1 MQVTKYSTLIGSYN
15 PSPIAASENLTRR
28 RRGDI
33 AIKESNPS
41 ANGWKFTRDGRGAD
55 NKLLRG
61 SIWIRRL
68 HETIQIMHTAR
79 GLYSF
84 TCVAVS
90 LLFTAAAAA
99 QSFPSRPIRII
110 ATATAGGGVDT
121 SSRIVAQNFQDVL
134 GQPGVVENRP
144 GGGGAAGSDYVAKS
158 TPDGHTLLT
167 ISISHAVLP
176 SSHKNLPYSPERDL
190 TPIAVMVNSPNILVA
205 HPSLPVKSIKEL
217 IAYARK
223 RPGDINYAS
232 SGSASPSH
240 LATENLKLLARIDLT
255 HVPYKGTA
263 PGVTDLLAGRV
274 SLMFTSIIS
283 ARHLIDSGKL
293 RVLATAGAKRAAA
306 APEIPTIAE
315 AGVPG
320 YAVDVWYAMLAPSGV
335 PRSTLER
342 INQAVLKILHSPDVT
357 KKLASLGLEPVA
369 ESLAATDAYI
379 KSEIRKWAR
388 VVEAAKITAD

>member
-1 MQVTKYSTLIGSYN
+1 MPCIGGSN
-15 PSPIAASENLTRR
+15 REAAE
-28 RRGDI
+28 
-33 AIKESNPS
+33 
-41 ANGWKFTRDGRGAD
+41 
-55 NKLLRG
+55 
-61 SIWIRRL
+61 
-68 HETIQIMHTAR
+68 IMRTVR
-79 GLYSF
+79 CLSSC
-84 TCVAVS
+84 TSLAVC
-90 LLFTAAAAA
+90 LLFTTVATA
-99 QSFPSRPIRII
+99 QSFPSKPIRII

-158 TPDGHTLLT
+158 PPDGHTLLT

-223 RPGDINYAS
+223 RPGEINYAS

-263 PGVTDLLAGRV
+263 PGVTDLDCGTCLAHVHEHHLGPASHRIGQASRARNGGRQ
-274 SLMFTSIIS
+274 
-283 ARHLIDSGKL
+283 ACGCGAGDSDDRRGRRPGIRGGRAGTRCSRPAAC
-293 RVLATAGAKRAAA
+293 RVRRSSDSTRRSRKSSTR
-306 APEIPTIAE
+306 PT
-315 AGVPG
+315 
-320 YAVDVWYAMLAPSGV
+320 
-335 PRSTLER
+335 
-342 INQAVLKILHSPDVT
+342 
-357 KKLASLGLEPVA
+357 
-369 ESLAATDAYI
+369 
-379 KSEIRKWAR
+379 
-388 VVEAAKITAD
+388 